1 MHGDD
6 PAPAAPGPPPR
17 PVGSSGGEPVDAPT
31 GLAALLGPVR
41 ADSGF
46 EEALERLLRTLRLGL
61 VAAGERLPPER
72 ELAGLLGV
80 SRATLREVLEVLR
93 SQGLVVSRRGRYGGT
108 FVAGGHDRG
117 AGAPPGGVDMAD
129 TLRLRE
135 VLDVGVA
142 ELCAAQGLGDEEAGR
157 LRAALA
163 GTAAAAPGEYRRA
176 DTRFHL
182 TLAALAGSPSL
193 SAHYAQARA
202 SLNVLLDGIPLLE
215 RNLEHSQR
223 QHARVVTAV
232 LAGDARAAGDAMREH
247 CAGTAALLRGF
258 LT

>member
-6 PAPAAPGPPPR
+6 PAPPLRTSGTSGREPAVAP
-17 PVGSSGGEPVDAPT
+17 A
-31 GLAALLGPVR
+31 GLAALLSPVR

-46 EEALERLLRTLRLGL
+46 EETLERLLRALRLGL

-93 SQGLVVSRRGRYGGT
+93 TQGLVVSRRGRYGGT
-108 FVAGGHDRG
+108 FVAAGRVRG
-117 AGAPPGGVDMAD
+117 TGAPPGGVDVAD

-135 VLDVGVA
+135 VLDVGAA
-142 ELCAAQGLGDEEAGR
+142 ELCAAQGLRAEETDR
-157 LRAALA
+157 LRAVLA
-163 GTAAAAPGEYRRA
+163 ATAAAAPAEYRRA

-182 TLAALAGSPSL
+182 TLATLTGSPSL

-223 QHARVVTAV
+223 QHTRVVTAV

>member
-1 MHGDD
+1 MGDD
-6 PAPAAPGPPPR
+6 DTPPPSPGPPPH
-17 PVGSSGGEPVDAPT
+17 PTDPT
-31 GLAALLGPVR
+31 GGDTVGAPPGAAALLGPVR

-46 EEALERLLRTLRLGL
+46 EEVLERLLRTLRLGL
-61 VAAGERLPPER
+61 VGAGERLPPER
-72 ELAGLLGV
+72 ELARLLGV

-93 SQGLVVSRRGRYGGT
+93 AQGLVVSRRGRYGGT
-108 FVAGGHDRG
+108 FVAAAPARGG
-117 AGAPPGGVDMAD
+117 AAPPGGVDVAD

-135 VLDVGVA
+135 VLDVGAA
-142 ELCAAQGLGDEEAGR
+142 ELCAAQGLRVEETEQ
-157 LRAALA
+157 LREVLE
-163 GTAAAAPGEYRRA
+163 GTAAAPPSEYRRA

-182 TLAALAGSPSL
+182 TLAALTGSPSL

-223 QHARVVTAV
+223 QHARVVAAV
-232 LAGDARAAGDAMREH
+232 LAGDAPAAGAAMREH